1 MYTYRYIY
9 IYIMYKVFCCCY
21 SEDYSVCTYN
31 CRQVQK
37 ANVSEFGQNGENELI
52 IVNKLTLWNSH
63 EYEDCAK
70 PFQELGQV
78 NRNLPGITSHF
89 CVGTCISLPIN

>member
-1 MYTYRYIY
+1 M
-9 IYIMYKVFCCCY
+9 
-21 SEDYSVCTYN
+21 
-31 CRQVQK
+31 QK
-37 ANVSEFGQNGENELI
+37 ANVSEAFCKFFVQTLLSALNNSTKFDSCGMKFGQNGENELI
-52 IVNKLTLWNSH
+52 IVSKLTLWNSH